1 MMKLCPLC
9 SGSSGNSV
17 YVGVSEYSGLLVDVG
32 INTKR
37 IELLLNENNID
48 IHNIKAILITHEHID
63 HVAGVKV
70 FAKKYGIKIYASE
83 GTITSLREKGI
94 ITDKHEFEILTSK
107 EKNLG
112 FAEVRP
118 FFTSHDCSQGTG
130 YVISGED
137 GESVAVCTDLG
148 YVSDEVKQAL
158 CGCKSV
164 VIESNHDVMMLQNG
178 PYPYYL
184 KRRILS
190 NVGHLSNDSC
200 AELLPYLVNNG
211 TKNIVLSHLSEKNNI
226 PELARQTALY
236 SFEKNSMKENVDFNL
251 FVAPKINSKVI
262 GLID

>member
-17 YVGVSEYSGLLVDVG
+17 YVGVSEGFGLLVDVG
-32 INTKR
+32 VTTKK

-48 IHNIKAILITHEHID
+48 VCNIKAILITHEHVD
-63 HVAGVKV
+63 HVAGLRV

-83 GTITSLREKGI
+83 GTISSLCEKGI
-94 ITDKHEFEILTSK
+94 LTDEHEFEVLTSE
-107 EKNLG
+107 EKNIG
-112 FAEVRP
+112 FVGIRP
-118 FFTSHDCSQGTG
+118 FSTSHDCSQGTG
-130 YVISGED
+130 YVISGD
-137 GESVAVCTDLG
+137 AGESVAVCTDLG
-148 YVSDEVKQAL
+148 YISDDVRSAL
-158 CGCKSV
+158 KGCKSV

-190 NVGHLSNDSC
+190 NLGHLSNDSC
-200 AELLPYLVNNG
+200 AEFLPYLINSG

-236 SFEKNSMKENVDFNL
+236 SFEKHTMKENVDFNL
-251 FVAPKINSKVI
+251 FVSPKVNHKII
-262 GLID
+262 GFVD